1 MSFLAT
7 NETLLLV
14 HRDMPPVTRQKRYD
28 LMLTPQFYIFKKESL
43 PVSYT
48 YQAVKLAPSILD
60 ELTGDGEYSY
70 AAIKEEDGWALIAYD
85 MAKIEAFLEEKGLP
99 RHLINKIYFAQQSK
113 EQFKHP
119 VSVDEKNALVTVDDT
134 VVMLPK
140 SIVGEEE
147 CGILT
152 NAFRPDKGISPSQSR
167 SSLVTQKQAILLSLF
182 LLLLAAAFLAEGIRY
197 QKAIA
202 SVEQKLESAKSKYPQ
217 LQNKSSMVLRSLYA
231 SNHAID
237 TEQRRIRDTLKSISK
252 LTSKASKIDSLKV
265 DTKGYEATIATD
277 KKHIADLKKYARSK
291 RLAVAENNSSL
302 VLKGGF

>member
-1 MSFLAT
+1 
-7 NETLLLV
+7 
-14 HRDMPPVTRQKRYD
+14 MPSVSRQRRYD
-28 LMLTPQFYIFKKESL
+28 LMLTPQFYIFKKEPL
-43 PVSYT
+43 PVKYT

-85 MAKIEAFLEEKGLP
+85 MAKIEAFLEGRGVAKQQ
-99 RHLINKIYFAQQSK
+99 INKIYFAQQSK
-113 EQFKHP
+113 EHFKYP

-152 NAFRPDKGISPSQSR
+152 NAFRPDKGITPSQSR
-167 SSLVTQKQAILLSLF
+167 SSFITQKHALLIALF

-197 QKAIA
+197 QRAIA
-202 SVEQKLESAKSKYPQ
+202 SVEQQLEEAKSRFPQ

-231 SNHAID
+231 SNHTVD
-237 TEQRRIRDTLKSISK
+237 TEQRRIRDTLKSISR
-252 LTSKASKIDSLKV
+252 LTSKASKIDKLKV
-265 DTKGYEATIATD
+265 DTQGYEVTIATD
-277 KKHIADLKKYARSK
+277 KEHLAELKKYARSK
-291 RLAVAENNSSL
+291 KLLVGESNSSL
-302 VLKGGF
+302 LLKGSF